1 MAGAYVPGVPG
12 PGELA
17 FPAQVTLEARMDAQ
31 TSRCTLEA
39 EQHVMGLIISQRAAG
54 RKQMVKLCRL
64 QTWRA
69 RRVLDYAGSMVQ
81 PPSHGKLWEDLG
93 KHCME
98 RFHVLVSKVEK
109 FATLLKETLNKSSYS
124 YNVYMHGSSVSRSG
138 SKNPASK
145 LHISPC
151 FWQLS
156 FIFTPGSSTP
166 QLPAPVDD
174 WSLQHRIQSFDD

>member
-1 MAGAYVPGVPG
+1 
-12 PGELA
+12 
-17 FPAQVTLEARMDAQ
+17 
-31 TSRCTLEA
+31 
-39 EQHVMGLIISQRAAG
+39 MGLIISQRAAG

-93 KHCME
+93 KHYME

-109 FATLLKETLNKSSYS
+109 FATLLKETLNKRSYS

-138 SKNPASK
+138 SKNPAKNSERRSVISLLTVVDK
-145 LHISPC
+145 FSLLLAAIVHIHS
-151 FWQLS
+151 W
-156 FIFTPGSSTP
+156 IFNPTATSTG
-166 QLPAPVDD
+166 
-174 WSLQHRIQSFDD
+174 R